1 MKPGCTLFL
10 LLFSALTASITAH
23 AQLSSSTTTAPYLL
37 AGSPTFDLSI
47 SQFRE
52 NFNRQNP
59 DLPLNEF
66 RAIENSR
73 DKANLTRAASK
84 INENLYASTALER
97 GTLKVKSMQITW
109 LPIQGPEQKAAKAKA
124 LEYMA
129 AIIRTVAPL
138 LTKEQSQKK
147 LQKMLIAGK
156 GKHYYAETE
165 GAVRYV
171 VADNGE
177 KGLTFAVEPIK
188 LALSENLEGGELM
201 TKKQSLSGDESLYC
215 FTDHAALT
223 SGHLP

>member
-1 MKPGCTLFL
+1 MYSVFTVVFCSHRQHNGARAALFIDHD
-10 LLFSALTASITAH
+10 SALFAGG
-23 AQLSSSTTTAPYLL
+23 L
-37 AGSPTFDLSI
+37 ANLYLSI

-188 LALSENLEGGELM
+188 LALSENLEG
-201 TKKQSLSGDESLYC
+201 
-215 FTDHAALT
+215 AN
-223 SGHLP
+223 

>member
-188 LALSENLEGGELM
+188 LALSEIWKGRIDD
-201 TKKQSLSGDESLYC
+201 KKQSLSGDESLYC

>member
-188 LALSENLEGGELM
+188 LALSENLEGA
-201 TKKQSLSGDESLYC
+201 S
-215 FTDHAALT
+215 
-223 SGHLP
+223 

>member
-1 MKPGCTLFL
+1 MKPGYTLFL
-10 LLFSALTASITAH
+10 LLFSVLTASITAR

-129 AIIRTVAPL
+129 ALIRTVAPL

-188 LALSENLEGGELM
+188 LTLSENLEG
-201 TKKQSLSGDESLYC
+201 SN
-215 FTDHAALT
+215 
-223 SGHLP
+223 

>member
-188 LALSENLEGGELM
+188 LAVSENLEG
-201 TKKQSLSGDESLYC
+201 
-215 FTDHAALT
+215 AN
-223 SGHLP
+223 

>member
-37 AGSPTFDLSI
+37 AGSPTFYLSI

-188 LALSENLEGGELM
+188 LTLSENLEG
-201 TKKQSLSGDESLYC
+201 
-215 FTDHAALT
+215 AN
-223 SGHLP
+223 

>member
-129 AIIRTVAPL
+129 AIICTVAPL

-188 LALSENLEGGELM
+188 LALSENLEG
-201 TKKQSLSGDESLYC
+201 
-215 FTDHAALT
+215 AN
-223 SGHLP
+223 

>member
-23 AQLSSSTTTAPYLL
+23 ARLSSSTTTAPYLL

-188 LALSENLEGGELM
+188 LALSENLEG
-201 TKKQSLSGDESLYC
+201 
-215 FTDHAALT
+215 AN
-223 SGHLP
+223 

>member
-47 SQFRE
+47 SHFRE
-52 NFNRQNP
+52 TFNRQNP

-188 LALSENLEGGELM
+188 LALSENLEG
-201 TKKQSLSGDESLYC
+201 
-215 FTDHAALT
+215 AN
-223 SGHLP
+223 

>member
-10 LLFSALTASITAH
+10 LLFSAMTASLA
-23 AQLSSSTTTAPYLL
+23 ARSAEPLAATAPYLL
-37 AGSPTFDLSI
+37 AGAPTFDLSI

-52 NFNRQNP
+52 NFNTQNP
-59 DLPLNEF
+59 KLTLNEF
-66 RAIENSR
+66 RAIDSSR
-73 DKANLTRAASK
+73 DQANLTRAASK

-97 GTLKVKSMQITW
+97 GTLKIKSMQVTW

-129 AIIRTVAPL
+129 AVIRTVAPL

-147 LQKMLIAGK
+147 LQMLLTAGK
-156 GKHYYAETE
+156 NKRYYAETE
-165 GAVRYV
+165 GAIRYI

-188 LALSENLEGGELM
+188 LALSENLDG
-201 TKKQSLSGDESLYC
+201 SNS
-215 FTDHAALT
+215 
-223 SGHLP
+223 P

>member
-10 LLFSALTASITAH
+10 LLFSALTASITAR
-23 AQLSSSTTTAPYLL
+23 AQLSLSNTTAPYLL

-124 LEYMA
+124 LDYMA

-188 LALSENLEGGELM
+188 LALSENLEG
-201 TKKQSLSGDESLYC
+201 
-215 FTDHAALT
+215 AN
-223 SGHLP
+223 

>member
-37 AGSPTFDLSI
+37 AGSPTFALSI

-188 LALSENLEGGELM
+188 LALSENLEG
-201 TKKQSLSGDESLYC
+201 
-215 FTDHAALT
+215 AN
-223 SGHLP
+223 

>member
-37 AGSPTFDLSI
+37 AGWPTFDLSI

-188 LALSENLEGGELM
+188 LALSENLEG
-201 TKKQSLSGDESLYC
+201 
-215 FTDHAALT
+215 AN
-223 SGHLP
+223 

>member
-1 MKPGCTLFL
+1 MKPGCSLFL
-10 LLFSALTASITAH
+10 LLFSAMFSSPPALAAEPLTA
-23 AQLSSSTTTAPYLL
+23 TTAPYLL
-37 AGSPTFDLSI
+37 AGAPTFDLSI

-52 NFNRQNP
+52 NFNAQNQK
-59 DLPLNEF
+59 LTLNEF
-66 RAIENSR
+66 RAIDSSR

-97 GTLKVKSMQITW
+97 GTLKIKSMQITW

-129 AIIRTVAPL
+129 AVIRTIAPL

-147 LQKMLIAGK
+147 LQKLLTAGK
-156 GKHYYAETE
+156 NKRYYAETD
-165 GAVRYV
+165 GAIRYV

-188 LALSENLEGGELM
+188 LALAENLDG
-201 TKKQSLSGDESLYC
+201 SN
-215 FTDHAALT
+215 
-223 SGHLP
+223 

>member
-23 AQLSSSTTTAPYLL
+23 AQLFSSTTTAPYLL

-97 GTLKVKSMQITW
+97 GTLKMKSMQITW

-124 LEYMA
+124 LDYMA

-188 LALSENLEGGELM
+188 LALSENLEG
-201 TKKQSLSGDESLYC
+201 
-215 FTDHAALT
+215 AN
-223 SGHLP
+223 

>member
-171 VADNGE
+171 VADKGE

-188 LALSENLEGGELM
+188 LTLSENLEG
-201 TKKQSLSGDESLYC
+201 
-215 FTDHAALT
+215 AN
-223 SGHLP
+223 

>member
-156 GKHYYAETE
+156 GKHYYVETE

-188 LALSENLEGGELM
+188 LTLSENLEG
-201 TKKQSLSGDESLYC
+201 
-215 FTDHAALT
+215 AN
-223 SGHLP
+223 

>member
-147 LQKMLIAGK
+147 LQKMLITGK

-188 LALSENLEGGELM
+188 LTLSENLEG
-201 TKKQSLSGDESLYC
+201 
-215 FTDHAALT
+215 AN
-223 SGHLP
+223 

>member
-171 VADNGE
+171 IADNGE

-188 LALSENLEGGELM
+188 LTLSENLEG
-201 TKKQSLSGDESLYC
+201 
-215 FTDHAALT
+215 AN
-223 SGHLP
+223 

>member
-188 LALSENLEGGELM
+188 LTLSENLEGVN
-201 TKKQSLSGDESLYC
+201 
-215 FTDHAALT
+215 
-223 SGHLP
+223 

>member
-73 DKANLTRAASK
+73 DKANLTRSASK

-188 LALSENLEGGELM
+188 LALSENLEG
-201 TKKQSLSGDESLYC
+201 
-215 FTDHAALT
+215 AN
-223 SGHLP
+223 

>member
-1 MKPGCTLFL
+1 MKSGCILFL
-10 LLFSALTASITAH
+10 LLFSAMTV
-23 AQLSSSTTTAPYLL
+23 STTVKAEKPSAASTAPYLL
-37 AGSPTFDLSI
+37 AGAPTFDFSI

-52 NFNRQNP
+52 DFNAENP
-59 DLPLNEF
+59 NLPLNEF
-66 RAIENSR
+66 RAIGSSR

-97 GTLKVKSMQITW
+97 GTLKIKSMQITW
-109 LPIQGPEQKAAKAKA
+109 LPIQGPEQKAAKARA

-129 AIIRTVAPL
+129 AVIRTVAPL

-147 LQKMLIAGK
+147 LQKLLITGK

-165 GAVRYV
+165 GAIRYV

-188 LALSENLEGGELM
+188 LTLSENLKGLN
-201 TKKQSLSGDESLYC
+201 
-215 FTDHAALT
+215 
-223 SGHLP
+223 

>member
-52 NFNRQNP
+52 NFNRQDP

-188 LALSENLEGGELM
+188 LALSENLEG
-201 TKKQSLSGDESLYC
+201 
-215 FTDHAALT
+215 AN
-223 SGHLP
+223 